1 MQSFTIEK
9 IKRKKK
15 KKRLENNQ
23 LDQYLWFSSTPVMLP
38 ASTHHVGD
46 HSEEVTAAVAVD
58 KGTKSVIAGKK
69 SDSSGQTTATGGLLQ
84 SGPCAQPSK
93 SMRLQE
99 KKKKVPHRSG
109 SDREPSVPTA

>member
-1 MQSFTIEK
+1 
-9 IKRKKK
+9 
-15 KKRLENNQ
+15 
-23 LDQYLWFSSTPVMLP
+23 MLP

-99 KKKKVPHRSG
+99 KKKKSATQKRFRQG
-109 SDREPSVPTA
+109 T